1 MALRLNLSNQEAES
15 KPRSFSPL
23 PSGEY
28 LCNIVEIQEKT
39 VKETAKNA
47 GRPYWN
53 IRFVVD
59 QGDQYDGRNIFA
71 NVMLFEGALYSIKQ
85 LVEAVFPDMV
95 DGNDLTVPDADA
107 FEGKQVVVVG
117 LRYPAGSKEK
127 KTGRVREQDEFDV
140 RGYKSSNVA
149 AKKAPNSSL
158 LPS

>member
-1 MALRLNLSNQEAES
+1 MALKLNLSDQEAES
-15 KPRSFSPL
+15 KVRSFTPL

-28 LCNIVEIQEKT
+28 LCNIVEISEKS

-47 GRPYWN
+47 GKPYWN

-59 QGDQYDGRNIFA
+59 QGDQYDGRNIFS

-85 LVEAVFPDMV
+85 LVEAVFPEMV
-95 DGNDLTVPDADA
+95 SGNELNVPDAEA

-127 KTGRVREQDEFDV
+127 KTGRIREQDEFDV
-140 RGYKSSNVA
+140 RGYKPANVA
-149 AKKAPNSSL
+149 RKKTADTSL